1 MPMESPLPVGVLRK
15 GAWTAIEDRFLRSCI
30 QRHGEG
36 QWHKVPSRAG
46 LNRCSKS
53 CRLRW
58 LTYLNP
64 DIKRGEFTLD
74 EIDIMFRLHNL
85 LGNRWSLIA
94 GRLPGRTANDVKN
107 FWNTHM
113 RKKLKPSNPY
123 CEEDDEKGKTVKI
136 IKPRP
141 CNNPY
146 CEEDNEKGKTV
157 KIIKPRPCKI
167 SKIISLFTANA
178 KDKDHHQNDDGSNSI
193 DYGKASA
200 AKNKDH
206 HQNENGSNSIDYGK
220 ASVPVAF
227 PPLDS
232 KDDINNQPNTTN
244 PLAGEGAPTFFEG
257 ESSCN

>member
-123 CEEDDEKGKTVKI
+123 CEED
-136 IKPRP
+136 
-141 CNNPY
+141 
-146 CEEDNEKGKTV
+146 NEKGKTV

-167 SKIISLFTANA
+167 SKIISLFTAT
-178 KDKDHHQNDDGSNSI
+178 
-193 DYGKASA
+193 